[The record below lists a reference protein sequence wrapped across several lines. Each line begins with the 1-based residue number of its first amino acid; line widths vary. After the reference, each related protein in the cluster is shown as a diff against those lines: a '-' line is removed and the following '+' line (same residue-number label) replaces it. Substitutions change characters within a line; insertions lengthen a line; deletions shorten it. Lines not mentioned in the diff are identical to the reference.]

1 MKIAGIVFNQV
12 SSPSHFAY
20 LREACVDAGVEC
32 LGYLPMTEGLKI
44 PSRHLGL
51 TLTAKRSMNT
61 LIEQAAELVGKYVD
75 LDKLLSICHRNFPC
89 RYTLPYSSE
98 TGVES
103 FTPSAKKMKIA
114 IARDPAFNFIYRENI
129 DRLSALGSITYF
141 SPVYGSDLPDADLV
155 YLPGGY
161 PELFARQLH
170 RRKKLMEALRTYA
183 EEGGKILAECGGM
196 MFLTRS
202 LTARQGG
209 TAYAMTGILP
219 LDCTMV
225 GARLHLGYRRIEYK
239 GMELRGHEFHYSN
252 VVAPDA
258 MPSVAKQFTAR
269 GMEVSTPLYR
279 YKNVI
284 AGYTHLYWGETDI
297 LKLWKV

>member
-1 MKIAGIVFNQV
+1 
-12 SSPSHFAY
+12 
-20 LREACVDAGVEC
+20 
-32 LGYLPMTEGLKI
+32 MTEGLKI

-170 RRKKLMEALRTYA
+170 RRQKVNGSIKNLCR
-183 EEGGKILAECGGM
+183 GGGENFGRVWRYDVSHPFPDSPPGRDCICHDGYFAFGLYHGGCQ
-196 MFLTRS
+196 TSSRIS
-202 LTARQGG
+202 S
-209 TAYAMTGILP
+209 
-219 LDCTMV
+219 
-225 GARLHLGYRRIEYK
+225 YRI
-239 GMELRGHEFHYSN
+239 
-252 VVAPDA
+252 
-258 MPSVAKQFTAR
+258 
-269 GMEVSTPLYR
+269 
-279 YKNVI
+279 
-284 AGYTHLYWGETDI
+284 
-297 LKLWKV
+297 